1 MLNLLLDDEHDPGS
15 LQVLDAIEAGEAYVP
30 MLWHWEVRNAVIMAE
45 RRGRIS
51 SGQAMQ
57 HLSDITTL
65 PISTGMEPDWPRTV
79 ELARTHGLTV
89 YDASYLALALS
100 LGFQLA
106 TLDRA
111 LARAATAEGV
121 LRNP

>member
-15 LQVLDAIEAGEAYVP
+15 SQVLDSIEAGEAYVP
-30 MLWHWEVRNAVIMAE
+30 MLWHWEVRNAIIMAE

-51 SGQAMQ
+51 AEQALRHQ
-57 HLSDITTL
+57 ADITAL
-65 PISTGMEPDWPRTV
+65 PIAIDIKPDWPRTM

-100 LGFQLA
+100 LGVQLA

-111 LARAATAEGV
+111 LARAATAESV
-121 LRNP
+121 LRNL